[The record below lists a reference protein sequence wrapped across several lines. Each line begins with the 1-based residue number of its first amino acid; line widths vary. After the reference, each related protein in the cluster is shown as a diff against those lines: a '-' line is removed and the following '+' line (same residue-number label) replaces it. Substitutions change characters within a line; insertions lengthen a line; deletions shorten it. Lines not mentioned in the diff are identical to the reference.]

1 MLETAT
7 ELLLHLSW
15 MTLPTPELVHV
26 LESEKQPEPVQELVL
41 MA

>member
-26 LESEKQPEPVQELVL
+26 LESEPQPEPVQKLVP

>member
-15 MTLPTPELVHV
+15 MTLPMLVLVHV
-26 LESEKQPEPVQELVL
+26 LESEPQPEQVQELAL
-41 MA
+41 A